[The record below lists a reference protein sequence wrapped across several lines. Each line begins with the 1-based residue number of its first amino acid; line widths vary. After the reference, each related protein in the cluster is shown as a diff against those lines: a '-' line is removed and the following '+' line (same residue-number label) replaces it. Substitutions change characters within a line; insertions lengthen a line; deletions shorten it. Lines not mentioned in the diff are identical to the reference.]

1 MDGLVYSVDDDAAAR
16 EELFDLVGSAGYMA
30 QAMGS
35 GAEFLEFVRPDRPSC
50 VLLDLNMPGSDGFA
64 VQTAIAARELPTAV
78 IMVSGAGAIAHAVR
92 AARAGAVQFL
102 EKPCR
107 RSDVIDAIEEG
118 LAIARARESETRA
131 NRNARESIG
140 RLAPRERDVLSGLV
154 AGLSSKQ
161 IAYHLGLSP
170 RTVEI
175 YRGKLTLKLGLKSS
189 PLVIRL
195 AIDAGVAPLPIP
207 DERSG
212 HSLRYAGGGSAP

>member
-1 MDGLVYSVDDDAAAR
+1 VEGLIYIVDDDATAR
-16 EELFDLVGSAGYMA
+16 EELVELVASAGYVA
-30 QAMGS
+30 HAMGS

-78 IMVSGAGAIAHAVR
+78 IMVSGAAAIAHAVR

-107 RSDVIDAIEEG
+107 RSDVIDAITEG

-131 NRNARESIG
+131 GRDARERIG
-140 RLAPRERDVLSGLV
+140 RLAPRELDVLSGLV

-170 RTVEI
+170 RTVEL
-175 YRGKLTLKLGLKSS
+175 YRGKLTLKVGVKSL
-189 PLVIRL
+189 PLLIRL
-195 AIDAGVAPLPIP
+195 AIEAGIAPLAIEE
-207 DERSG
+207 ERHERG
-212 HSLRYAGGGSAP
+212 VRYSAGGMKA